1 MREVAKKVHLLQPL
15 DINRVN
21 VQRDHYF
28 RNAFV
33 IDLPLDSSPEHVW
46 LYVFQRE
53 WKTSR
58 HLWDRKL
65 FVMGDNLRLVTT
77 EHELEEKLD
86 WVEQVIERTNEDIDE
101 YNKDLEIRSLQI
113 EKGTK
118 RETDEEKAKLDAIKS
133 TVGRRFK
140 AF

>member
-1 MREVAKKVHLLQPL
+1 MREVAKKVNLLQPL

-86 WVEQVIERTNEDIDE
+86 WVKQVIERANKDIDE
-101 YNKDLEIRSLQI
+101 YNKDLEMRSLQI
-113 EKGTK
+113 EKETK

-133 TVGRRFK
+133 TVGRRLK